1 MYGWVGVWVYVCM
14 YVCMYKVLFTTV
26 NKMLHRTPDK
36 LYPSSESSA
45 TLANAFA
52 DSFTNEIKKIRDE
65 LTPLSSI
72 SDSIVATQL
81 STVVIWYR
89 TIWMSCFNLLI

>member
-1 MYGWVGVWVYVCM
+1 MYVYVCM
-14 YVCMYKVLFTTV
+14 YVCIHVCMCMYVCMYVCIYKVLFTTV

-36 LYPSSESSA
+36 LYPSSESPA

-52 DSFTNEIKKIRDE
+52 DFFTNEITKIRDE

-72 SDSIVATQL
+72 SDSVYRCY
-81 STVVIWYR
+81 STK
-89 TIWMSCFNLLI
+89 